1 MRRAFRHRFSCGSV
15 EHANGRLPDVV
26 AVGTVPFDER
36 DDGRSGTRY
45 LPLLYPSVAPMGRNS
60 TNAAMTAN
68 PQQLKECINYK
79 EFRGT
84 AFVQARFQQTLVPFK
99 KRTQQ
104 GSPAALLFE

>member
-1 MRRAFRHRFSCGSV
+1 
-15 EHANGRLPDVV
+15 
-26 AVGTVPFDER
+26 
-36 DDGRSGTRY
+36 
-45 LPLLYPSVAPMGRNS
+45 
-60 TNAAMTAN
+60 MTAN
-68 PQQLKECINYK
+68 LPYQLKEVINYK